1 MLKKI
6 INFITHR
13 LFIVAIILLIQISFL
28 VFIVL
33 KFETSFYIFYILTQI
48 IGLLLIL
55 KIINSKMNPGYKI
68 AWIIPI
74 LIIPIFGTLFYL
86 IFSNKSNKKTNKRLE
101 SLKQKFEKNLNQD
114 SRIIKNLKDVD
125 INIYNQM
132 NYLKEICN
140 FPVYNNTS
148 VEYLKIGEVYFEKLI
163 EKLKQAE
170 RYIFLEYFIIEQGH
184 MWDSILEVLKEKAK
198 NGVDVRIIYDD
209 MGCIL
214 TLPNKYYNTLKKY
227 NIKCCSFNKFIPVLN
242 SKLNCRDHRKI
253 AIIDGTVA
261 FTGGIN
267 LADEYINQK
276 ERCGHWK
283 DNGIMLE
290 GEAAWTLTVIF
301 LTTWSHI
308 NNLDDNFESL
318 KPQYNKKETKGYI
331 QPFNDTPLDD
341 EIIGET
347 VYLNM
352 INKAKKYIYIM
363 TPYLVI
369 DNELETTLKNAAKS
383 GIDVRII
390 LPGIPDKKYV
400 NELTKAY
407 SVNLLE
413 SNIKIYEYTKGFV
426 HAKTVLVDDE
436 LVVVGTIN
444 LDYRSLYIN
453 FECGVLMY
461 NSECIS
467 DIKDDFMDTLNEC
480 KEITLKDTKISLFR
494 SLKRSILRLFS
505 PLM

>member
-1 MLKKI
+1 MLKKL

-13 LFIVAIILLIQISFL
+13 LFIVAVILLIQILFL

-33 KFETSFYIFYILTQI
+33 KFKTSFYIFYFSTQI

-86 IFSNKSNKKTNKRLE
+86 IFSNKSNKKTNKRLG
-101 SLKQKFEKNLNQD
+101 SLKQKFKNNLNQD
-114 SRIIKNLKDVD
+114 LEILQNLKKED

-132 NYLKEICN
+132 NYLKEICK
-140 FPVYNNTS
+140 FPIYDNTK
-148 VEYLKIGEVYFEKLI
+148 VQYLKIGEIYFEKLI
-163 EKLKQAE
+163 EQLKKAE
-170 RYIFLEYFIIEQGH
+170 KYIFLEYFIIEKGY
-184 MWDSILEVLKEKAK
+184 MWDSILEILKEKAQ

-214 TLPNKYYNTLKKY
+214 TLPYKYYDKLKEY

-253 AIIDGTVA
+253 AIIDGKIA

-267 LADEYINQK
+267 LADEYINKK

-290 GEAAWTLTVIF
+290 GQAVWTLTVIF
-301 LTTWSHI
+301 LTTWNHI
-308 NNLDDNFESL
+308 NNIADNFNDL
-318 KPQYNKKETKGYI
+318 KPKYEILETKGYI

-341 EIIGET
+341 EIIGQT

-352 INKAKKYIYIM
+352 ISKAKKYIYIM

-369 DNELETTLKNAAKS
+369 DNELETALKNAAKS
-383 GIDVRII
+383 GLDVRII
-390 LPGIPDKKYV
+390 LPGVPDKKFV

-407 SVNLLE
+407 YVNLLE
-413 SNIKIYEYTKGFV
+413 CNIKIYEYTKGFV

-436 LVVVGTIN
+436 LAVVGTIN

-467 DIKDDFMDTLNEC
+467 EVKDDFIETLNEC
-480 KEITLKDTKISLFR
+480 KEITLKDTKIGLFR